1 MSATSCSDV
10 KSLFTDEIIF
20 GKYKSKV
27 IAGNGN
33 GEIWQHP
40 VVVTSIRSSRKKLFS
55 EKIIA
60 KKWQRR
66 SLAAPNFCDVK
77 SLFTDEIV
85 FGKDESQKWQRRSLT
100 APSCRDVKS
109 LFTDEIFFGKDHSQ
123 KWQRKSLAAPS
134 CRDVKSL
141 FTDEIVFGKDKS
153 KVFARNG
160 NVEVWQHPVV
170 VTSSCSSRMK
180 LFSEKIIARNGNVE
194 VWQPPRQVALH
205 G

>member
-1 MSATSCSDV
+1 MSATSCRDV

-33 GEIWQHP
+33 GDIWQHP
-40 VVVTSIRSSRKKLFS
+40 VVVTSIRSSRTKLFS

-66 SLAAPNFCDVK
+66 SLAAPSCCDAK

-109 LFTDEIFFGKDHSQ
+109 LLTN
-123 KWQRKSLAAPS
+123 
-134 CRDVKSL
+134 
-141 FTDEIVFGKDKS
+141 EIVFGKDKN
-153 KVFARNG
+153 KVIARNG
-160 NVEVWQHPVV
+160 NVELWQHPVV
-170 VTSSCSSRMK
+170 VTSSRSSRMK
-180 LFSEKIIARNGNVE
+180 LFSEKIKVKYLPEMAT
-194 VWQPPRQVALH
+194 
-205 G
+205 